1 MRSDTDSI
9 LRPVNRRQIDSHMDV
24 LHLNAA
30 RFIRPMKVG
39 RTGPMLLGCEDE
51 KSRSYEVVVKLR
63 GKEMSA
69 KSQLAE
75 LVAAQLADDLGLDVP
90 TAAAVDIPIG
100 FEAIV
105 ADPVAAAAIKAS
117 PGLNFGSVHLGTSF
131 TLWPNGRTPIG
142 AMRDR
147 AAAVFAFDALVQNPD
162 RRAINP
168 NLWARSDTVGVF
180 DHEQAFAF
188 LYLTILG
195 NPPKPWVA
203 ADQTM
208 GFRFL
213 EQHVFYPDL
222 RGGTIDLDGFEERLG
237 KLTKKRIDC
246 LFVDVPKEWRIG
258 HDLCEKIAVYLGEAH
273 KHRAKLIAFLK
284 HLLR

>member
-1 MRSDTDSI
+1 
-9 LRPVNRRQIDSHMDV
+9 MDI

-39 RTGPMLLGCEDE
+39 RTGALLLGCEDE
-51 KSRSYEVVVKLR
+51 KDRGYEVVVKLR
-63 GKEMSA
+63 GREMSA
-69 KSQLAE
+69 KSQLTE

-90 TAAAVDIPIG
+90 EAAVVDISAG

-105 ADPVAAAAIKAS
+105 ADPAAAAAIKAS
-117 PGLNFGSVHLGTSF
+117 LGLNFGSVHLGTSF

-142 AMRDR
+142 ALRDR

-188 LYLTILG
+188 LYMTILG
-195 NPPKPWVA
+195 DPPRPWIA
-203 ADQTM
+203 ADQMM

-213 EQHVFYPDL
+213 EQHVFYPAL
-222 RGGTIDLDGFEERLG
+222 RGGSVDLDGFEEQLG
-237 KLTKKRIDC
+237 KLTKKRIAS
-246 LFVDVPKEWRIG
+246 LFEDVPKEWRLG
-258 HDLCEKIAVYLGEAH
+258 HDLCDKIAVYLGEAC
-273 KHRAKLIAFLK
+273 KNRQKLIAFLK